1 MKDISN
7 TLTYRGKD
15 YELVFNVNVL
25 EAIQDEYITLT
36 QWIEQGYGRKTGE
49 PSAKALTFM
58 LTEMINEGIEIK
70 NEDATPEEQTPLLT
84 RKKVGRMLT
93 ELGLNNI
100 VEIID
105 DTMGKSLQGG
115 EDSKNE
121 LSTKT
126 KKTSR

>member
-7 TLTYRGKD
+7 TLTYRDKD
-15 YELVFNVNVL
+15 YELVFNFNVL
-25 EAIQDEYITLT
+25 EAIQNEYGTLT
-36 QWIEQGYGRKTGE
+36 QWIEEGYGRRTGE

-58 LTEMINEGIEIK
+58 LTEMLNEGIEIK
-70 NEDATPEEQTPLLT
+70 NEDAAPEEQTPPFN
-84 RKKVGRMLT
+84 RKKVARMLN
-93 ELGLNNI
+93 EIGLENI
-100 VEIID
+100 VEVID
-105 DTMGKSLQGG
+105 DTMSKSLQGG

>member
-7 TLTYRGKD
+7 TLTYKGKD
-15 YELVFNVNVL
+15 YELVFNFNVL
-25 EAIQDEYITLT
+25 EAVQDEYGTLT
-36 QWIEQGYGRKTGE
+36 QWIEKGYGRGSGE

-58 LTEMINEGIEIK
+58 LTEMINEGIEIA
-70 NEDATPEEQTPLLT
+70 NEDATPEEQQPLFP
-84 RKKVGRMLT
+84 RKKVGRMLN
-93 ELGLNNI
+93 EIGLENI

-105 DTMGKSLQGG
+105 DTLGKSLQGG
-115 EDSKNE
+115 EESKNE